1 MYLRNNMA
9 FPAQEGMSKLT
20 ASKQANFSLI
30 FGSQI
35 RTPLETN
42 NFNCEKLASQNKQEQ
57 L

>member
-35 RTPLETN
+35 KTPLETN
-42 NFNCEKLASQNKQEQ
+42 NFNCEKLASQNKQAQ
-57 L
+57 V